1 MHTNIPDQ
9 SSMPKTPASNLSGDA
24 IALTDLLRDYELNT
38 DEPLASQVYWIL
50 RDEIITLRLSPGQMV
65 AEKEIAEV
73 LNASKTP
80 VREAL
85 IRLEIDGLVDIVP
98 KSGTYVSAIRIN
110 KYMEACFIRLQL
122 EIGAVRRAATQAAD
136 PSRLETLDS
145 ILEQQAAA
153 LDLDD
158 YRKFFQLDQSLHK
171 GFFDMAGVPGVWDL
185 LLKTQAD
192 VNRMRHLKRKLNI
205 RRGPTVLEEHK
216 VIVDA
221 IRKQDAQN
229 AETALVAHIGSL
241 DQEIQQFTSDPAL
254 LEFIENQASPTRRTR
269 LGRRAAH

>member
-1 MHTNIPDQ
+1 
-9 SSMPKTPASNLSGDA
+9 MPKTPASNLSGDA

-50 RDEIITLRLSPGQMV
+50 RDEIITLRLSPGPMV

-85 IRLEIDGLVDIVP
+85 IRLEFDGLVDIVP

-122 EIGAVRRAATQAAD
+122 EIGAVRRAAAQAAD